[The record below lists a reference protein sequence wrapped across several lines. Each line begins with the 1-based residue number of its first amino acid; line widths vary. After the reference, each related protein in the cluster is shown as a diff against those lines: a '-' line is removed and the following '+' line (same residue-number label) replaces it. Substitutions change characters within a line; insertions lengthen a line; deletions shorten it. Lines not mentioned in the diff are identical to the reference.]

1 MKITIQKRRVPIN
14 PVSLNFYSGFSEKQY
29 KIVSTKESLR
39 LVRIS
44 LLLAAFLYLL
54 FGILDIWLVPEHLH
68 LLWGLRLLVSIVLIV
83 FFILS
88 YQKFFKK
95 YMQPMLVVIT
105 FVVGAGIIGMV
116 IISESVGGYF
126 YYAGLMLVIQMA
138 NGLIRLRFIY
148 ATITTFFMSLLYLL
162 IAWGLKNTPV
172 TLLINNSFFLF
183 STLIIGMFIN
193 YSLEYYMRWNF
204 FQRRMLNRQE
214 YLLKSEYNRKTRELE
229 DVRKL
234 QLSILPSRILE
245 HPAIDLA
252 ASFNTAVEVGGDYY
266 DYYTDKNDV
275 LTFTIGDAAGHGAQA
290 GGLVTAMKILFTGL
304 SPDKDILTFM
314 KEASAAVKQLKM
326 PRLFMSM
333 IAGRIYDGKLE
344 LAGGGLPP
352 ALIYRKRSGSIEEI
366 PLKGLPLGFVANPSY
381 RKITV
386 NLHPGDILLF
396 MTDGFPELFNS
407 ENKMIGIDK
416 IKEAFSE
423 SVDGNPPVI
432 AERLNRTVEDWLNG
446 TALKDDLTFLVFK
459 VKNNA
464 MN

>member
-1 MKITIQKRRVPIN
+1 MKIISQIRKL
-14 PVSLNFYSGFSEKQY
+14 PVKPVTLRFYSDFSEKQY
-29 KIVSTKESLR
+29 KIVSTKESLK

-44 LLLAAFLYLL
+44 LLLASILYLL

-68 LLWGLRLLVSIVLIV
+68 LLWGLRLLVSLMLIL

-88 YQKFFKK
+88 YRKFFKK

-148 ATITTFFMSLLYLL
+148 ATFATFSMSLLYLF

-172 TLLINNSFFLF
+172 TLIINNSFFLF

-193 YSLEYYMRWNF
+193 YSLEYYMRWSF
-204 FQRRMLNRQE
+204 FQRKILNRQE
-214 YLLKSEYNRKTRELE
+214 NLLKLEYNRKTRELE
-229 DVRKL
+229 DVRQL
-234 QLSILPSRILE
+234 QLAILPAKILE

-266 DYYTDKNDV
+266 DYYIDENDI

-304 SPDKDILTFM
+304 SPDKDILAFM
-314 KEASAAVKQLKM
+314 KEASSAVKQLKM
-326 PRLFMSM
+326 PKLFMSM
-333 IAGRIYDGKLE
+333 IAGRIYNSKLE

-352 ALIYRKRSGSIEEI
+352 ALMYRKKSGSIEEI
-366 PLKGLPLGFVANPSY
+366 PLKGLPLGFVENPSY

-386 NLHPGDILLF
+386 NLNPGDILLF

-407 ENKMIGIDK
+407 ENEMIGIDK
-416 IKEAFSE
+416 IKEVFSE
-423 SVDGNPPVI
+423 SVDADPPVI
-432 AERLNRTVEDWLNG
+432 AERLNLTIEDWMNG

-459 VKNNA
+459 VKKEA
-464 MN
+464 MS